1 MPLANR
7 LGLLP
12 LLAATLCGCEFHV
25 EGNGVFAERAVRVAA
40 FDRLEIGLGIEATV
54 TAGAAERLVVLSGDE
69 NVLQHVDVE
78 VSGTTL
84 VTSTDLQG
92 GFTTVH
98 PLRLRIEVPALQAVR
113 AGDQAHVTVSGAA
126 APAFE
131 VEADGQGQVALSGP
145 GGDALRVRLRD
156 RAVLFGFGYPAA
168 TAAVDLADGSTA
180 QLHVTGAV
188 TGTVAGG
195 PRGGSHLEL
204 QGGATCGLTP
214 EAGSTCTPPPP

>member
-12 LLAATLCGCEFHV
+12 LLAAALCGCEFSV
-25 EGNGVFAERAVRVAA
+25 EGNGVFAERAVSVPA

-54 TAGAAERLVVLSGDE
+54 TAGAADRLVVISGDE

-78 VSGTTL
+78 VSGTAL

-98 PLRLRIEVPALQAVR
+98 PLRLRIEVPSLVGVKASDL
-113 AGDQAHVTVSGAA
+113 AHVTVTGAA

-131 VEADGQGQVALSGP
+131 VDADGQGQVALSGA
-145 GGDALRVRLRD
+145 GGDALAVRLRD
-156 RAVLFGFGYPAA
+156 RAVLSGFGYPAA
-168 TAAVDLADGSTA
+168 TAAVDLADGSTG
-180 QLHVTGAV
+180 QLHVSGAV

-195 PRGGSHLEL
+195 PRGGSRLEI
-204 QGGATCGLTP
+204 QGGGTCSLTP
-214 EAGSTCTPPPP
+214 EVGSTCSPQSP

>member
-1 MPLANR
+1 MPLRNR

-12 LLAATLCGCEFHV
+12 LLAVALCGCELHV
-25 EGNGVFAERAVRVAA
+25 EGNGVFAERAVSVPA

-54 TAGAAERLVVLSGDE
+54 TAGAADRLVVVSGDE

-98 PLRLRIEVPALQAVR
+98 PLRLRIEAPAIVAVQA
-113 AGDQAHVTVSGAA
+113 GELAHVTVTGAA
-126 APAFE
+126 APSFE
-131 VEADGQGQVALSGP
+131 VGADGQGQVALSGA
-145 GGDALRVRLRD
+145 GGDALTVRLRD
-156 RAVLFGFGYPAA
+156 RAVLFGFGYPVS
-168 TAAVDLADGSTA
+168 TAAVDLADGSTG
-180 QLHVTGAV
+180 QVKVSGAV

-195 PRGGSHLEL
+195 PRGGSHLEI
-204 QGGATCGLTP
+204 QGGGTCSLTP
-214 EAGSTCTPPPP
+214 EVGSTCTPASP